1 MATPE
6 VDNRITFTFD
16 EKTKESIQDVS
27 MILGIKPSE
36 LVTRAVSKYVEAIE
50 KQVGPPFQ
58 AAMEGIRAVR
68 KISG

>member
-16 EKTKESIQDVS
+16 EKTKERIHDTS

-36 LVTRAVSKYVEAIE
+36 LVTRAIEKYVEAIE

-58 AAMEGIRAVR
+58 AALAGIREVR